1 MNLSEELKR
10 EIRKYDGKSYM
21 NRDKKDKYNLI
32 EIVKYVMYC
41 DNIIIR
47 NKSKVGITGGS
58 LMMNE
63 DTQIGYGQLEQVSF
77 GTMLDPKVPLDSFI
91 LNVIEFMDTNQ
102 FGENKLNMVKKF
114 IEDYNIFMEPI
125 EFKSPIYLAI
135 GYLCVTS
142 VKPITRSD
150 NELLIGVKGVGEFD
164 ELIEYSDDERNED
177 EGEGDDDYGDYEDEF
192 GEDEDW

>member
-1 MNLSEELKR
+1 MNLSEELRR
-10 EIRKYDGKSYM
+10 EILKYEGKSY
-21 NRDKKDKYNLI
+21 NIRDKKEKYNVK
-32 EIVKYVMYC
+32 EITKYVMYC
-41 DNIIIR
+41 DDIIIH
-47 NKSKVGITGGS
+47 NKNKVGITGGT
-58 LMMNE
+58 LMMDEN
-63 DTQIGYGQLEQVSF
+63 TQIGYGQLEQVSF
-77 GTMLDPKVPLDSFI
+77 GMSLDPKVPLDSFI

-102 FGENKLNMVKKF
+102 FGEDKINMVKKF
-114 IEDYNIFMEPI
+114 IDDYNIFMEPI

-150 NELLIGVKGVGEFD
+150 NELLIGVNEPGQFD

-177 EGEGDDDYGDYEDEF
+177 EGEDDDDYGDYEDEF